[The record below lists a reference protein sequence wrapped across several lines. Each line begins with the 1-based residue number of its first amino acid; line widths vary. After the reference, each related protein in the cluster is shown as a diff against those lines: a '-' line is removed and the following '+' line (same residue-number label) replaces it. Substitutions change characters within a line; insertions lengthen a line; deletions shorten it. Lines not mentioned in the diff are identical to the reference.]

1 MQLDFDLAL
10 RFEKLANQLEAL
22 RLDDYLCFCQNWKR
36 RLLHDF
42 CSGIARGVGFSIGFT
57 LLGAMILYLIKNA
70 ALENLPGIGRF
81 LAEVVRIVER
91 NL

>member
-1 MQLDFDLAL
+1 MQLDFDLISRL
-10 RFEKLANQLEAL
+10 EKYADRLEAL
-22 RLDDYLCFCQNWKR
+22 RLDEYLCFRQNWKR

-42 CSGIARGVGFSIGFT
+42 FSGIARGVGFSIGFT
-57 LLGAMILYLIKNA
+57 LLGAMILFLIKNA